1 VFTASRKRKQKSD
14 RINRITRYKGLRAR
28 SVSPQ
33 AKKSCLSRKSC
44 LPNGIFLS
52 HSIGVKKINFGNL
65 PCQSSFITRSAFVR
79 QPDRPGAADRHALGL
94 TAAQVAM
101 VDIII
106 PWDERIKGTGFCE
119 GFFPDKPRTIGL
131 LIRMIVSHAKHPF
144 AVNTYHRLAR
154 TGFQIILVYPDG
166 GSARIDHSEVL
177 DGAGHFTEMAT
188 TALFGI
194 NFYHHFHCCLLS
206 FVDPRINSKDRVQ
219 VSGVSI

>member
-28 SVSPQ
+28 SVSP
-33 AKKSCLSRKSC
+33 RKN
-44 LPNGIFLS
+44 PVYPVNP
-52 HSIGVKKINFGNL
+52 VKKINFGNL

-79 QPDRPGAADRHALGL
+79 QPDRPGATDRHALGL

-166 GSARIDHSEVL
+166 
-177 DGAGHFTEMAT
+177 
-188 TALFGI
+188 
-194 NFYHHFHCCLLS
+194 
-206 FVDPRINSKDRVQ
+206 
-219 VSGVSI
+219 